1 MKNPIQKNAMCTT
14 PKEFDE
20 VWEVVNRI
28 PDSERSGAMIAVSM
42 AVNFCSRLVDIEL
55 MPWVKSAMGQTAEQ
69 QKAHRLIMSD
79 RIAIAQSL
87 ERGICGDFAKGLGKS
102 LIHADSGNLHLITKT
117 WPDIIIKAHRFL
129 DNSKLV
135 REAVDK

>member
-1 MKNPIQKNAMCTT
+1 MKNPIQKNEMCAT

-20 VWEVVNRI
+20 VWAVVNRI
-28 PDSERSGAMIAVSM
+28 PDSERKWAMIAVTM
-42 AVNFCSRLVDIEL
+42 AVNFCSRLADIEL
-55 MPWVKSAMGQTAEQ
+55 MPWVRSAMGQTAEQ

-79 RIAIAQSL
+79 RITIAEAL

-117 WPDIIIKAHRFL
+117 WPDIIIKAHRL
-129 DNSKLV
+129 
-135 REAVDK
+135 AVDK

>member
-1 MKNPIQKNAMCTT
+1 
-14 PKEFDE
+14 
-20 VWEVVNRI
+20 
-28 PDSERSGAMIAVSM
+28 
-42 AVNFCSRLVDIEL
+42 

>member
-42 AVNFCSRLVDIEL
+42 AVNFCSRLADIHL
-55 MPWVKSAMGQTAEQ
+55 MPLAKSRLGDFSEQRRAVRLLLEHRVSIAE
-69 QKAHRLIMSD
+69 A
-79 RIAIAQSL
+79 L

-102 LIHADSGNLHLITKT
+102 LIHADTGNLGLIAQT
-117 WPDIIIKAHRFL
+117 WPDIILQAHRL
-129 DNSKLV
+129 
-135 REAVDK
+135 AVDK

>member
-14 PKEFDE
+14 PKQFDE
-20 VWEVVNRI
+20 VWDVVNRI
-28 PDSERSGAMIAVSM
+28 PETDRSGAMIAVSM
-42 AVNFCSRLVDIEL
+42 AVNFCSRLADIEL
-55 MPWVKSAMGQTAEQ
+55 MPWVKSAMGQTEEQ

-79 RIAIAQSL
+79 RIVIAEAL

-117 WPDIIIKAHRFL
+117 WPDIIIKAHR
-129 DNSKLV
+129 LV
-135 REAVDK
+135 VDR